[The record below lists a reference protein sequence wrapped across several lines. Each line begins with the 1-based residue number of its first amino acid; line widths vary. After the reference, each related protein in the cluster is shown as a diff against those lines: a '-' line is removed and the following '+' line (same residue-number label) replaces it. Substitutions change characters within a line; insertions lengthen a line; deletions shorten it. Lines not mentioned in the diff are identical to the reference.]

1 MGVETSCGA
10 ILIVS
15 FGGPEGPDDVIPFLE
30 NVLRGRNVP
39 RERLEQVARHYMKFG
54 GVSPL
59 NEQNR
64 RLIAALREE
73 LRRSGPDLPIYWGNR
88 NWHPLLRDTL
98 QRMAEDGIERALAFF
113 TSAYSSY
120 SGCRQYRE
128 DIQRARDQVGPRAP
142 LVDKLRAFYNHPGFI
157 GPNVESL
164 RAALDAIPADRL
176 PRTQVAFTAHS
187 IPLAMASNCAYESQ
201 LAETC
206 RLVAEGAGLE
216 ASGADGAGETRSR
229 RWRLV
234 YQSRSGPPSQAW
246 LGPDIC
252 EYCAELKEKGV
263 TDLVVAPVG
272 FLSDHMEVIHDLD
285 IEARAACDQLGI
297 TMVRAAT
304 VGTHPAFVRMIRDLV
319 VERMTP
325 GAERPSL
332 GTRGPSPDVCAP
344 GCCLSGAARPADSGE
359 REAAARST

>member
-1 MGVETSCGA
+1 METTCDA

-30 NVLRGRNVP
+30 NVLRGRSVP
-39 RERLEQVARHYMKFG
+39 RERLEQVARHYMRFG

-73 LRRSGPDLPIYWGNR
+73 LSRSGPDLPIYWGNR
-88 NWHPLLRDTL
+88 NWHPLLPDTL

-142 LVDKLRAFYNHPGFI
+142 RVDKLRAFYNHPGFI
-157 GPNVESL
+157 EPNVENL
-164 RAALDAIPADRL
+164 RAALDDIPADRR
-176 PRTQVAFTAHS
+176 PQTQVAFTAHS

-216 ASGADGAGETRSR
+216 PGREDGAGEIASR

-234 YQSRSGPPSQAW
+234 YQSRSGPPGQPW

-252 EYCAELKEKGV
+252 DFCAELKRRGV

-272 FLSDHMEVIHDLD
+272 FLSDHMEILYDLD
-285 IEARAACDQLGI
+285 TEARAACEQLGI
-297 TMVRAAT
+297 NMVRAAT

-325 GAERPSL
+325 GADRSFV
-332 GTRGPSPDVCAP
+332 GTCGPSHDVCPP
-344 GCCLSGAARPADSGE
+344 GCCLSGAAGPAGAAG
-359 REAAARST
+359 REAAARSA